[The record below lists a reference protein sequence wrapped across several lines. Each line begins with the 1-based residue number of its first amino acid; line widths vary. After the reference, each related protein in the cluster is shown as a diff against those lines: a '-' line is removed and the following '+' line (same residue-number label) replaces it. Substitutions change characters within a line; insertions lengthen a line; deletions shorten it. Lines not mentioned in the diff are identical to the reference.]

1 MIIIYCIMTSREFFL
16 QSNNGNLESY
26 KLYTR
31 PTAHKLYGSIYLQTT
46 SLKHKKNVQQILEI
60 LALNGSLTTWEMAKI
75 KFAGDLSRTKTK
87 EKEYRRLLV
96 GRTDRGKSSSGILDI
111 GLIVKDGKSYKR
123 YPGDK
128 YRLTLHGI
136 LYCLDVLNLTENQ
149 IDTMASNYAH
159 ILPKV
164 FGKWNYLKS
173 IIKEDVYKLQIL
185 SKGLL
190 LNNLDIALRVN
201 PPMYELMSYISVK
214 YKKNFEYI
222 EEDDLA
228 NQISL
233 WFYTNLL
240 YSVVNVSTDI
250 LSSNI
255 KKLQQIFVGDPD
267 LQKWYL
273 AFFEESK
280 LYYKQRLDNILL
292 MDSAFSQ

>member
-1 MIIIYCIMTSREFFL
+1 MIRHNLPF

-31 PTAHKLYGSIYLQTT
+31 PTAHKLYGSVYLQNT
-46 SLKHKKNVQQILEI
+46 SLKHKKNVQQMLEI
-60 LALNGSLTTWEMAKI
+60 LALNGFLTTWEMAKI
-75 KFAGDLSRTKTK
+75 KLAGDLSGTKTK

-96 GRTDRGKSSSGILDI
+96 GRSDRGKLSSGILDM
-111 GLIVKDGKSYKR
+111 GLVTKHGKSYKR
-123 YPGDK
+123 YPGDT

-136 LYCLDVLNLTENQ
+136 LYCLDVLNLTKNQ
-149 IDTMASNYAH
+149 IDIMASNYAV
-159 ILPKV
+159 ILPRV
-164 FGKWNYLKS
+164 FGKWDYLKS
-173 IIKEDVYKLQIL
+173 IIGQDVYKIQIL

-190 LNNLDIALRVN
+190 LNNLDIALKTD
-201 PPMYELMSYISVK
+201 PPLYELMSYIIVK

-222 EEDDLA
+222 EEADLA

-240 YSVVNVSTDI
+240 YRVRKPFADTSYSNMDI
-250 LSSNI
+250 LQ
-255 KKLQQIFVGDPD
+255 KIFFGDKD

-280 LYYKQRLDNILL
+280 LYYTKRLDNILF
-292 MDSAFSQ
+292 MDCYFNQ

>member
-1 MIIIYCIMTSREFFL
+1 MPLNDLFF

-31 PTAHKLYGSIYLQTT
+31 PVAHKLYGSVYLQTD
-46 SLKHKKNVQQILEI
+46 SLLKHKKNVQQILEI
-60 LALNGSLTTWEMAKI
+60 LALNGSLTTWDMAKI

-87 EKEYRRLLV
+87 EKEYRRLLI

-111 GLIVKDGKSYKR
+111 GLITKDGKSYKR

-149 IDTMASNYAH
+149 IDTMASNYVN

-201 PPMYELMSYISVK
+201 PPMYELMSYLTVK

-222 EEDDLA
+222 EEEDLA

-240 YSVVNVSTDI
+240 YGTIDI
-250 LSSNI
+250 SSKTHTSNI
-255 KKLQQIFVGDPD
+255 KKLQKIFHGDKD

-280 LYYKQRLDNILL
+280 LYYKKRLDNIQLTDL
-292 MDSAFSQ
+292 AFNQ

>member
-1 MIIIYCIMTSREFFL
+1 MTSREFFS

-96 GRTDRGKSSSGILDI
+96 GRTDRGKTSSGILDI
-111 GLIVKDGKSYKR
+111 GLIVRDGKSYKR

-136 LYCLDVLNLTENQ
+136 LYCLDVLNLTKNQ

-173 IIKEDVYKLQIL
+173 IIREDVYKLQIL

-240 YSVVNVSTDI
+240 YSVVNVSTDV

-255 KKLQQIFVGDPD
+255 KKLQQIFAGDKD

>member
-1 MIIIYCIMTSREFFL
+1 MTPHNLHF
-16 QSNNGNLESY
+16 QPNNGNLESY

-31 PTAHKLYGSIYLQTT
+31 PTAHKLYGSVYLKTT
-46 SLKHKKNVQQILEI
+46 SLKHKKNVQQLLEI
-60 LALNGSLTTWEMAKI
+60 LALNGLLTTWEMAKI

-96 GRTDRGKSSSGILDI
+96 GRTDRGKPYSGILDM
-111 GLIVKDGKSYKR
+111 GLITKDGKSYKR

-149 IDTMASNYAH
+149 IDIMASKYAA

-164 FGKWNYLKS
+164 FGKWGYLKS
-173 IIKEDVYKLQIL
+173 VIGKDVYKIQIL

-201 PPMYELMSYISVK
+201 PPLYELMSYLSVK

-222 EEDDLA
+222 EESDLA

-240 YSVVNVSTDI
+240 YRATKTGTKVLHSNVERLQKI
-250 LSSNI
+250 L
-255 KKLQQIFVGDPD
+255 LGDKD
-267 LQKWYL
+267 LQNWYFT
-273 AFFEESK
+273 FFEESK
-280 LYYKQRLDNILL
+280 LYYKKRLDNILL
-292 MDSAFSQ
+292 MDMILNQ

>member
-1 MIIIYCIMTSREFFL
+1 MIRHDLPF
-16 QSNNGNLESY
+16 QVNNGNLESY

-31 PTAHKLYGSIYLQTT
+31 PTAHKLYGSVHLQNT
-46 SLKHKKNVQQILEI
+46 SSKHKKNVQQILEI
-60 LALNGSLTTWEMAKI
+60 LALNGFLTTWEMAKI
-75 KFAGDLSRTKTK
+75 KLAGDLSGTKTK

-96 GRTDRGKSSSGILDI
+96 GRTDRGKPSSGILDM
-111 GLIVKDGKSYKR
+111 GLIMKHGKTYKR
-123 YPGDK
+123 NPGDE

-149 IDTMASNYAH
+149 IDIMASNYAV
-159 ILPKV
+159 ILPRV
-164 FGKWNYLKS
+164 FGKWEYLKS
-173 IIKEDVYKLQIL
+173 IIGKDVYKIQIL

-190 LNNLDIALRVN
+190 LNNLDTALRTD
-201 PPMYELMSYISVK
+201 PPLYELMSYITVK

-222 EEDDLA
+222 EEVDLA

-240 YSVVNVSTDI
+240 YRARKPSTEI
-250 LSSNI
+250 SYSNME
-255 KKLQQIFVGDPD
+255 KLQKIFFGDED

-280 LYYKQRLDNILL
+280 LYYKKRLDNILL
-292 MDSAFSQ
+292 MDYDFNQ

>member
-1 MIIIYCIMTSREFFL
+1 MV
-16 QSNNGNLESY
+16 SNESFPETNIGNLESY

-31 PTAHKLYGSIYLQTT
+31 PTAYQRYGSSYVKDE
-46 SLKHKKNVQQILEI
+46 SSSKHKKNVQQVLEI

-75 KFAGDLSRTKTK
+75 KLVGDLSRTKTK

-96 GRTDRGKSSSGILDI
+96 GRTDRGKSSSGILDV
-111 GLIVKDGKSYKR
+111 GLIMKDGKSYKR

-136 LYCLDVLNLTENQ
+136 LYCLDVLNLTKNQ
-149 IDTMASNYAH
+149 IDIMASKYAH

-164 FGKWNYLKS
+164 FGKWEFLKT
-173 IIKEDVYKLQIL
+173 IIGDNVYKLKIL

-190 LNNLDIALRVN
+190 LNNLEIALRLN
-201 PPMYELMSYISVK
+201 PPMYELMSYLIIK

-222 EEDDLA
+222 KEEDLA

-240 YSVVNVSTDI
+240 YDKTTISKKKI
-250 LSSNI
+250 SNTKKLENIFSNDEEI
-255 KKLQQIFVGDPD
+255 KK
-267 LQKWYL
+267 WYFE
-273 AFFEESK
+273 FFNESK
-280 LYYKQRLDNILL
+280 LYYKKSLEHILMMNL
-292 MDSAFSQ
+292 Y

>member
-1 MIIIYCIMTSREFFL
+1 MTLNDLFF

-26 KLYTR
+26 KFYTR
-31 PTAHKLYGSIYLQTT
+31 PVAHKLYGSVYLQTD
-46 SLKHKKNVQQILEI
+46 SLLKHKKNVQQILEI
-60 LALNGSLTTWEMAKI
+60 LALNGSLTTWDMAKI

-96 GRTDRGKSSSGILDI
+96 GRTDRGKSSSGILDV
-111 GLIVKDGKSYKR
+111 GLITKDGKSYKR

-149 IDTMASNYAH
+149 IDTMASNYVN

-190 LNNLDIALRVN
+190 LNNLDIALRIN
-201 PPMYELMSYISVK
+201 PPMYELMSYLTVK

-222 EEDDLA
+222 EEEDLA

-240 YSVVNVSTDI
+240 YGSVDI
-250 LSSNI
+250 SRKTHTSNT
-255 KKLQQIFVGDPD
+255 KKLQKIFHGDKD

-280 LYYKQRLDNILL
+280 LYYKKRLDNIQLT
-292 MDSAFSQ
+292 DSAFNQ

>member
-1 MIIIYCIMTSREFFL
+1 MISNNLSL
-16 QSNNGNLESY
+16 QPNNGNLESY

-31 PTAHKLYGSIYLQTT
+31 PTAHKLYGSVYLQNTT
-46 SLKHKKNVQQILEI
+46 ILKHKKNVQQILEI
-60 LALNGSLTTWEMAKI
+60 LSLNGSLTTWEMAKI
-75 KFAGDLSRTKTK
+75 KLSGDLSRTKTK

-96 GRTDRGKSSSGILDI
+96 GRTDRGKSSSGILDM
-111 GLIVKDGKSYKR
+111 GLITKDGKSYKR

-136 LYCLDVLNLTENQ
+136 LYCLDVLNLTEKQ
-149 IDTMASNYAH
+149 IDKMASKYAD

-173 IIKEDVYKLQIL
+173 VLGKEVYKIQIL

-190 LNNLDIALRVN
+190 LNNLDIALRFS
-201 PPMYELMSYISVK
+201 PPLYELMSYLTIK
-214 YKKNFEYI
+214 YKKNFEYM

-240 YSVVNVSTDI
+240 YNVTKTSAKI
-250 LSSNI
+250 SHSNV
-255 KKLQQIFVGDPD
+255 KQLQKVFVGDKD

-273 AFFEESK
+273 IFFEESK
-280 LYYKQRLDNILL
+280 LYYKKRLDNIML
-292 MDSAFSQ
+292 MDLAFNQ